1 MTESGL
7 AALSNE
13 LAGAVARA
21 GRSVVAVNGRERISS
36 SGILWRPGVIV
47 TAEHTVRRDEEIT
60 VTLPDGRTVP
70 ATLAG
75 RDAGTDIAVLKA
87 DCGDL
92 PAAEAAP
99 GNALKPGH
107 IVLAVGRGGET
118 GLSAA
123 MGVISGVAGAWR
135 TWRGGMID
143 RFVRLDV
150 TLYPGASGGAV
161 VDTHGRLIGL
171 ATGGLSRVAGIAIP
185 LETLERVAGELLAR
199 GRVTRGYLGVGLQPV
214 ALPDHLRSRL
224 GITGRSGVIVLS
236 VEVGGP
242 ADNAGILV
250 GDIFVALD
258 GKPVTDTDDVQAALG
273 ADAVGRSIQASLVRG
288 GEKAEAAVNVR
299 ERPRREA

>member
-21 GRSVVAVNGRERISS
+21 GRFVVAVNGRERISS
-36 SGILWRPGVIV
+36 SGIHWKPGAIV
-47 TAEHTVRRDEEIT
+47 TAEHTIRRDEEIT
-60 VTLPDGRTVP
+60 ISLPDGSTVP

-87 DCGDL
+87 DCGNL
-92 PAAEAAP
+92 PLAEAAT

-107 IVLAVGRGGET
+107 IVLAVGRGSET
-118 GLSAA
+118 GVSAA

-135 TWRGGMID
+135 TWRGGMIE

-150 TLYPGASGGAV
+150 TLYPGSSGGAV
-161 VDTHGRLIGL
+161 VDTQGRVLGL

-185 LETLERVAGELLAR
+185 PETLERVAGELLVK

-214 ALPDHLRSRL
+214 SLPDRLRSRL
-224 GITGRSGVIVLS
+224 EVSGRSGVIVLS
-236 VEVGGP
+236 VEPGGP
-242 ADNAGILV
+242 ADQAGILV
-250 GDIFVALD
+250 GDILVALD
-258 GKPVTDTDDVQAALG
+258 GKPVTDTDDVQVALG
-273 ADAVGRSIQASLVRG
+273 TDAVGRSLQASLVRG
-288 GEKAEAAVNVR
+288 GERTEAAIEIR
-299 ERPRREA
+299 ERPRREG

>member
-1 MTESGL
+1 
-7 AALSNE
+7 
-13 LAGAVARA
+13 
-21 GRSVVAVNGRERISS
+21 
-36 SGILWRPGVIV
+36 VIV

-60 VTLPDGRTVP
+60 VTLPDGRTLP

-99 GNALKPGH
+99 GDVLKPGH
-107 IVLAVGRGGET
+107 IVLAVGRGEET
-118 GLSAA
+118 GVSAA

-135 TWRGGMID
+135 TWRGGMIE

-150 TLYPGASGGAV
+150 ALYPGASGGAV
-161 VDTHGRLIGL
+161 VDTQGRLIGL
-171 ATGGLSRVAGIAIP
+171 ATGGLSRVSGIAIP
-185 LETLERVAGELLAR
+185 LETLERVAGELLTR

-214 ALPDHLRSRL
+214 ALPDHLRDRL
-224 GITGRSGVIVLS
+224 GIAGRSGVIVLS
-236 VEVGGP
+236 VEAGGP

-250 GDIFVALD
+250 GDILVGLD

-273 ADAVGRSIQASLVRG
+273 ADAVGRSIRASLVRG
-288 GEKAEAAVNVR
+288 GEKAEATVNVR

>member
-92 PAAEAAP
+92 PAGEAAP
-99 GNALKPGH
+99 GNALRPGH

-150 TLYPGASGGAV
+150 SLYPGASGGAV
-161 VDTHGRLIGL
+161 VDTNGRLIGL

-224 GITGRSGVIVLS
+224 GIAGRSGVIVLS
-236 VEVGGP
+236 VEAGGP

-250 GDIFVALD
+250 GDILVGLD

-288 GEKAEAAVNVR
+288 GEKAEATVNVR